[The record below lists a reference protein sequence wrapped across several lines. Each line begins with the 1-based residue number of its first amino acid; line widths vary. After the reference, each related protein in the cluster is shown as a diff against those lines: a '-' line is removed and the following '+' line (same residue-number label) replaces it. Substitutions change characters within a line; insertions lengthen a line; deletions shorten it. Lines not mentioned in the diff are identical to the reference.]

1 MAQVYDKLTGLYE
14 KKYFLEHLD
23 VEVARCGRYRR
34 PLSVLMLEI
43 DYTYFPS
50 PADVRWSM
58 GYLIFK
64 QLGAILLATLRR
76 MDMAARYEGDNVAAF
91 LPETGEEGAIL
102 CAERLRTRVENHEF
116 MGATPEQRLRLAVNV
131 GVAVFPRHGKT
142 AEELIEAARA
152 GMLAARE
159 QGGNRVCLAPEPVA
173 PTPMPEEE
181 AVPVSDA
188 PVSWDAAAR
197 EEKSRQA

>member
-1 MAQVYDKLTGLYE
+1 MDRERGGDVAQVYDKLTGLYE

-159 QGGNRVCLAPEPVA
+159 QGGNRV
-173 PTPMPEEE
+173 
-181 AVPVSDA
+181 
-188 PVSWDAAAR
+188 
-197 EEKSRQA
+197 